1 MHFISI
7 HESFDLE
14 LQGGAG
20 ITIAQA
26 LAPSYA
32 LLAINIK
39 MPCKIAVPAAGHIAK
54 LDRLASHSY
63 IYVIMHIRGH
73 LASYQNNRIKI
84 T

>member
-7 HESFDLE
+7 HESFDLDRPE

-54 LDRLASHSY
+54 LDRLASHTY
-63 IYVIMHIRGH
+63 
-73 LASYQNNRIKI
+73 